1 MEYRP
6 LGSSTVVLS
15 LGCRASRNLRRHGA
29 EAAGSRVHFR
39 ASGSGPRSGG
49 GGGLGALRR
58 RGDNLR
64 VEAGSVVLLSG
75 QSGKHSARMSGCLI
89 C

>member
-49 GGGLGALRR
+49 GEGLELFAEGATICELRR
-58 RGDNLR
+58 VPLSYSAGNLASIR
-64 VEAGSVVLLSG
+64 LECQA
-75 QSGKHSARMSGCLI
+75 A
-89 C
+89 